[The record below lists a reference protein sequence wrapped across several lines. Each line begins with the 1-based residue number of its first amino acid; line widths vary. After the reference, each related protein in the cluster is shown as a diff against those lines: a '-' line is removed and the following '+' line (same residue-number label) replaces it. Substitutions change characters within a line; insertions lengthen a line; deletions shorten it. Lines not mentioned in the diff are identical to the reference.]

1 MTEIHLN
8 KRQGL
13 IEGTLKQNRRIKMR
27 EIKFR
32 AWDKENEK
40 MMKVS
45 SLHLENKEIS
55 VKENGTFR
63 LFRMQDLMQYTGVKD
78 KNGKEIYEGD
88 ILLSSNENGIFLQLI
103 GFGNDDREYSGI
115 LNGFKII
122 DGRLLENDDYE
133 IDECKEFTQ
142 ELIKAHNIPILQP
155 ENTIIDGWWVIGNI
169 YENKNLLEESK

>member
-1 MTEIHLN
+1 
-8 KRQGL
+8 
-13 IEGTLKQNRRIKMR
+13 MR
-27 EIKFR
+27 ETKFR
-32 AWDKENEK
+32 AYHKERKEMFEIASIDFEEK
-40 MMKVS
+40 KAALS
-45 SLHLENKEIS
+45 
-55 VKENGTFR
+55 NGIIKLLNVDSKQFE
-63 LFRMQDLMQYTGVKD
+63 LLQYTGLKD

-103 GFGNDDREYSGI
+103 GFGNDDREYSGM

-169 YENKNLLEESK
+169 YENKKLLEENN

>member
-1 MTEIHLN
+1 ME
-8 KRQGL
+8 
-13 IEGTLKQNRRIKMR
+13 R

-32 AWDKENEK
+32 AYHKER
-40 MMKVS
+40 
-45 SLHLENKEIS
+45 KEIFEIAS
-55 VKENGTFR
+55 IDFEEKKAALSNGIIKLLNVDFKQFE
-63 LFRMQDLMQYTGVKD
+63 LLQYTGVKD
-78 KNGKEIYEGD
+78 KNNKEIYEGD

-122 DGRLLENDDYE
+122 DGRILEDDDYE
-133 IDECKEFTQ
+133 INECKEFTQ

-169 YENKNLLEESK
+169 YENKNLLEENKWNMC

>member
-1 MTEIHLN
+1 
-8 KRQGL
+8 
-13 IEGTLKQNRRIKMR
+13 MR
-27 EIKFR
+27 KIKFR

-55 VKENGTFR
+55 VKENGTFH
-63 LFRMQDLMQYTGVKD
+63 LFRMQDLMQYTGLKD
-78 KNGKEIYEGD
+78 KNNKEIYEGD

-122 DGRLLENDDYE
+122 DGRILEDDDYE

-155 ENTIIDGWWVIGNI
+155 ENMIIDGWWVIGNI
-169 YENKNLLEESK
+169 YENKNLLEESN

>member
-1 MTEIHLN
+1 
-8 KRQGL
+8 
-13 IEGTLKQNRRIKMR
+13 MR
-27 EIKFR
+27 ETKFR
-32 AWDKENEK
+32 AYHKERKEMFEIASIDFEEK
-40 MMKVS
+40 KAALS
-45 SLHLENKEIS
+45 
-55 VKENGTFR
+55 NGIIKLLNVDSKQFE
-63 LFRMQDLMQYTGVKD
+63 LLQYTGLKD

-169 YENKNLLEESK
+169 YENKKLLEENNW